1 MKRLLFL
8 IICLFSFSFIYA
20 QQDTSQCPFG
30 GRVDCTGF
38 CGLFTDN
45 DGDGFCD
52 YSLLTTQNEE
62 KEKKEATTVE
72 QKETQKTTSEPK
84 AIKTIEKKETEQSKD
99 EVSQEETEPFL
110 IEEQT
115 ITTTQTTPAKK
126 NNVKALSPYHF
137 WLLLIITLVLYILST
152 ILVKSKF
159 IKKAT
164 HRKIWNFILLIT
176 CLVSCLLGIYIVL
189 AKMYGWTMNYMTL
202 LKLHVDFG
210 IVMTIVA
217 IIHILWHIRYF
228 KNMLKV
234 N

>member
-1 MKRLLFL
+1 MKRFLFL
-8 IICLFSFSFIYA
+8 FVCLSALCLTYA

-30 GRVDCTGF
+30 GREDCTGY

-52 YSLLTTQNEE
+52 YSLLTNQNEE
-62 KEKKEATTVE
+62 NEKKEATTVDK
-72 QKETQKTTSEPK
+72 KEVPKTTSESNSIK
-84 AIKTIEKKETEQSKD
+84 ATEKKDTEQPKK
-99 EVSQEETEPFL
+99 EVSQEETEQSL

-115 ITTTQTTPAKK
+115 ITTTQTITVTKT
-126 NNVKALSPYHF
+126 NVRALSPYHF
-137 WLLLIITLVLYILST
+137 WLLLIITLILYILST

-164 HRKIWNFILLIT
+164 HRKIWNFILLVT
-176 CLVSCLLGIYIVL
+176 CLVSCLLGVYIVL

-234 N
+234 

>member
-1 MKRLLFL
+1 MKRFLFL
-8 IICLFSFSFIYA
+8 ILCLSVLCLTYA

-30 GRVDCTGF
+30 GRENCTGY

-45 DGDGFCD
+45 NSDGFCD
-52 YSLLTTQNEE
+52 YSLLTNQNEE
-62 KEKKEATTVE
+62 KEKKEAATVE
-72 QKETQKTTSEPK
+72 KNETQKETPEPK
-84 AIKTIEKKETEQSKD
+84 AIKTSENKEIEQSKD
-99 EVSQEETEPFL
+99 EVLQEETQPLL
-110 IEEQT
+110 IEEQSVT
-115 ITTTQTTPAKK
+115 ITQTATATKT
-126 NNVKALSPYHF
+126 NAKALSPYHF
-137 WLLLIITLVLYILST
+137 WLLLVITLVLYILST

-176 CLVSCLLGIYIVL
+176 CLVSCLLGVYIVL

-228 KNMLKV
+228 KNMLKA
-234 N
+234 

>member
-1 MKRLLFL
+1 MKRFLFL
-8 IICLFSFSFIYA
+8 ILFLSALTLIYA

-30 GRVDCTGF
+30 GRENCTGY

-45 DGDGFCD
+45 NSDGFCD
-52 YSLLTTQNEE
+52 YSLLTNQNEE
-62 KEKKEATTVE
+62 KEKKGATTTE
-72 QKETQKTTSEPK
+72 KKETQKTTPEPK
-84 AIKTIEKKETEQSKD
+84 AIKTSENKETEQSKE
-99 EVSQEETEPFL
+99 EVLQEETETFL
-110 IEEQT
+110 IEEQS
-115 ITTTQTTPAKK
+115 ITATQTTTTTKT
-126 NNVKALSPYHF
+126 NTKALSPYHF
-137 WLLLIITLVLYILST
+137 WLLLIITLVLYVLST

-164 HRKIWNFILLIT
+164 HRKIWNFILLVT
-176 CLVSCLLGIYIVL
+176 CLVSCLLGVYIVL

-228 KNMLKV
+228 KNMLKAY
-234 N
+234 

>member
-1 MKRLLFL
+1 MKRFLFL
-8 IICLFSFSFIYA
+8 ILFLSALTLTYA

-30 GRVDCTGF
+30 GRENCTGY

-45 DGDGFCD
+45 NSDGFCD
-52 YSLLTTQNEE
+52 YSLLINQNEE
-62 KEKKEATTVE
+62 KEKKGATTAE
-72 QKETQKTTSEPK
+72 KKETQKVTPEPK
-84 AIKTIEKKETEQSKD
+84 AIKTSENKKTEQSKE
-99 EVSQEETEPFL
+99 EVLQEETQPL
-110 IEEQT
+110 LVEEQS
-115 ITTTQTTPAKK
+115 ITNTQTTTATKT
-126 NNVKALSPYHF
+126 NTKALSPYHF
-137 WLLLIITLVLYILST
+137 WLLLIITLVLYVLST

-164 HRKIWNFILLIT
+164 HRKIWNFILLVT
-176 CLVSCLLGIYIVL
+176 CLVSCLLGVYIVL

-228 KNMLKV
+228 KNMLKAY
-234 N
+234 